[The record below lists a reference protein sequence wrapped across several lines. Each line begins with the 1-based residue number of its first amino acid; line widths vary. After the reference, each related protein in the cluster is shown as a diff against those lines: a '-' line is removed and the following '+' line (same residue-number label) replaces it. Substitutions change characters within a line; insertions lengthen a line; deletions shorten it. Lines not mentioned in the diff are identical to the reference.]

1 MIHHI
6 EANNLLSNN
15 QHAFRR
21 GRSCLSQLLQHIE
34 YVLEILEK
42 KCNIDVIYL
51 DFSKAFDKVDHK
63 ILMKK
68 VKQFG
73 IEGKIYTWLENFL
86 TNRYQQVIVDGI
98 LSSKERVISGV
109 PQGTVLGPLLF
120 LIYINDLEPELKN
133 SILRIFADD

>member
-1 MIHHI
+1 M
-6 EANNLLSNN
+6 
-15 QHAFRR
+15 
-21 GRSCLSQLLQHIE
+21 
-34 YVLEILEK
+34 LEILEK

-120 LIYINDLEPELKN
+120 LIYINDLEPELKIQSCAYLQMIQRLLN
-133 SILRIFADD
+133 Q